1 MGQSNSNETKIPQS
15 ALEHYYEINKQHLQW
30 SFWASL
36 GELVVG
42 LLVLA
47 VGVEMALSG
56 ITSVHATL
64 TTAGGVLTQFIGV
77 GFFYL
82 YSKNLR
88 QSNTFF
94 ERLVKNE
101 DTTAAI
107 RLIDD
112 LPEKNRLDATEK
124 LVYALIMRNEPKS
137 EVSPELITALAKAK
151 QLESEKKS

>member
-1 MGQSNSNETKIPQS
+1 MTTKIPQS
-15 ALEHYYEINKQHLQW
+15 ALDHYYEINKQHLQW

-36 GELVVG
+36 GALIVG

-47 VGVEMALSG
+47 AGVGLALSD
-56 ITSVHATL
+56 ITSVPAAL

-101 DTTAAI
+101 DTMAAI
-107 RLIDD
+107 RLIAD
-112 LPEKNRLDATEK
+112 LPEKNRLEATER
-124 LVYALIMRNEPKS
+124 LVYALVMRNEPKS
-137 EVSPELITALAKAK
+137 EVSPELVTALAMAK
-151 QLESEKKS
+151 